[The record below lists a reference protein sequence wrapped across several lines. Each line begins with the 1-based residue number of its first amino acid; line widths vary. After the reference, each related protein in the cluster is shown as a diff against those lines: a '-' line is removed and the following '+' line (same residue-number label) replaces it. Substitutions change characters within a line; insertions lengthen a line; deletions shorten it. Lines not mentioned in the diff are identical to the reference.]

1 MLHILLNEVV
11 ALLIIY
17 TVVSESLLSL
27 VNYFIV
33 KNPSYFSDHNQ
44 IVTHLKCN
52 GKVMNTNDRLKKLNF
67 EYRWTKAL
75 KQLLENELMES
86 YLYENLTRFHET
98 KFESSQQAEPLV
110 FIVVANLLT
119 VLFGLN

>member
-1 MLHILLNEVV
+1 MNEVV

-17 TVVSESLLSL
+17 TVASESLLSS

-44 IVTHLKCN
+44 IATHLKCN

-86 YLYENLTRFHET
+86 YLY
-98 KFESSQQAEPLV
+98 
-110 FIVVANLLT
+110 
-119 VLFGLN
+119 